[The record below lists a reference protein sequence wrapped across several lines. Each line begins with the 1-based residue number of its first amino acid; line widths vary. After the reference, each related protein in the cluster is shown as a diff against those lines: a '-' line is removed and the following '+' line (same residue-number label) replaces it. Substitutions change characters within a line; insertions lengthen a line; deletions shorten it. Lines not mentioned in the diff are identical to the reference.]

1 MSVLNTALRALI
13 VAAFSGMV
21 VSALLQVVS
30 RYVFNSPLGW
40 TEELAKFLMVW
51 WTFLTVG
58 LLSWQGRLLGIDAAL
73 LAMAPRAAHLTS
85 AAAQAVSAFVIG
97 WLSLLGIRLVKLAGS
112 QITPALDVP
121 YAWIYLSLPVGLA
134 FATMGF
140 AYRAI
145 YHLKEAMQRDARHPV
160 IVLERSDT

>member
-1 MSVLNTALRALI
+1 MSVLNTALKALI
-13 VAAFSGMV
+13 VVAFSGMV
-21 VSALLQVVS
+21 VSALLQVAS

-73 LAMAPRAAHLTS
+73 LTMGPRSAHLTS
-85 AAAQAVSAFVIG
+85 AAAQAVSAIVIG
-97 WLSLLGIRLVKLAGS
+97 WLSLLGIRLVELAGD

-121 YAWIYLSLPVGLA
+121 YAWIYLSLPVGLG
-134 FATMGF
+134 FATTGF
-140 AYRAI
+140 VYRAI
-145 YHLKEAMQRDARHPV
+145 YHVKEATQRDVRHPIV
-160 IVLERSDT
+160 VLERTDT